1 VTASACDD
9 VLKLLCAPF
18 LLNLHSCPC
27 EFYLQAK
34 ASGQIAVEVL
44 DGTLGNDSQSSRPR
58 LLLPAGL
65 EVVLEK
71 CRPESVLTV
80 LIPAGKSSMQ
90 SSFKLSFVETIDC
103 R

>member
-9 VLKLLCAPF
+9 VLNLLCAPF
-18 LLNLHSCPC
+18 LLNLHSCPS

-34 ASGQIAVEVL
+34 ASGQFAVQVL
-44 DGTLGNDSQSSRPR
+44 DGALGNDSQSSKPR
-58 LLLPAGL
+58 LLLLAGL

-80 LIPAGKSSMQ
+80 LTPAGESSMQ
-90 SSFKLSFVETIDC
+90 FSFKLSFVETFEC